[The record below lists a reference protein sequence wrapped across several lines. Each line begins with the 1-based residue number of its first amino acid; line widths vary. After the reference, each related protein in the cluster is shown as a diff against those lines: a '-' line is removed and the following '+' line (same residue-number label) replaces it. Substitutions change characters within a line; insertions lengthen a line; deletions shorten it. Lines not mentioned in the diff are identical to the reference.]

1 MVVKSIFK
9 NTVLFIVF
17 LTCSCQAQNNKLTLG
32 IQQVDKY
39 APMLMNKSV
48 GIVANASSVIPNFK
62 GNYVHLVDSLSH
74 LNIRIKAVFAPE
86 HGFRGT
92 AENGAIIVDEVDEK
106 TQLPIYSL
114 HGSHFKPSAEQLT
127 GIDVMVFD
135 LQDVGLRFYTY
146 ISTLHYVMEA
156 CAEQNIPLIILD
168 RPNPNAHYIDGP
180 ILELEHQSFVGMHPV
195 PIVYGMTIGEYA
207 QMINGEKW
215 LKNKLSC
222 DIKIVSIKNY
232 THQTRYE
239 LPLRPSPNLRSAK
252 SINLYPSLCLFEGT
266 DVSVGRGTDHPFEVF
281 GSPNLSE
288 TLFNY
293 SFMPVAQQG
302 ATHPPHEGKLCYGR
316 DLSDTEDLNYIN
328 LEWLIETY
336 QDYKQ
341 SGKSFFNNY
350 FHKLAGTHRL
360 RAAIEKGEAQQDIKA
375 DWQEGL
381 EKFKATRAHYLIYD

>member
-48 GIVANASSVIPNFK
+48 GIVANASSVIPNIK
-62 GNYVHLVDSLSH
+62 GNYVHLVDSLSY

>member
-1 MVVKSIFK
+1 
-9 NTVLFIVF
+9 
-17 LTCSCQAQNNKLTLG
+17 
-32 IQQVDKY
+32 
-39 APMLMNKSV
+39 
-48 GIVANASSVIPNFK
+48 
-62 GNYVHLVDSLSH
+62 
-74 LNIRIKAVFAPE
+74 
-86 HGFRGT
+86 
-92 AENGAIIVDEVDEK
+92 
-106 TQLPIYSL
+106 
-114 HGSHFKPSAEQLT
+114 
-127 GIDVMVFD
+127 MVFD

-360 RAAIEKGEAQQDIKA
+360 RAAIEKGEAQKDIKA

>member
-17 LTCSCQAQNNKLTLG
+17 LTCSCQAQDNKLTLG
-32 IQQVDKY
+32 VQQVDKY

-48 GIVANASSVIPNFK
+48 GIVANASSVIPNIK
-62 GNYVHLVDSLSH
+62 GNYVHLVDSLSY

-92 AENGAIIVDEVDEK
+92 AENGAVIVDEVDEK

-336 QDYKQ
+336 QDYMQ